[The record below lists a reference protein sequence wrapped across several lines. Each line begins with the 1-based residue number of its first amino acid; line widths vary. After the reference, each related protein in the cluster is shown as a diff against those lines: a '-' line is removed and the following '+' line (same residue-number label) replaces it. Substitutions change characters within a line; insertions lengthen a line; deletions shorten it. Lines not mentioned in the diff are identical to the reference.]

1 MAMKK
6 QLLEK
11 VINGRTMRYALKYN
25 VWVNREGTFAY
36 REYKDSSLN
45 CPLRIYSKPDNSK
58 YLNTKSHGEIPLD
71 EAVAICF
78 KSMPKDGNKYKL
90 IHKDGNLGNC
100 HASNLDWVQLQ
111 TNNNQSPNAQKK
123 LRNDLVVKRSGKIY
137 DAGKLL
143 PVETEVGDRDTD
155 RIVAIEPL
163 VRYIRKNRFK
173 NFDKKSNSPDELMAA
188 AGFVNG
194 DKSSMS
200 RPRVLHR
207 DKDYLNFNADNLEW
221 AEESS
226 QEYQDYLKKKREDM
240 DALTI
245 KLNPG
250 HPNPLMKFNH

>member
-1 MAMKK
+1 MAKKK
-6 QLLEK
+6 QLTQK
-11 VINGRTMRYALKYN
+11 VINGRTMRYALKFN

-58 YLNTKSHGEIPLD
+58 YLNTQSHGEIPLD
-71 EAVAICF
+71 EAVSICF
-78 KSMPKDGNKYKL
+78 KPMPKNGNKYKL

-111 TNNNQSPNAQKK
+111 ANNNQSPNAQVK
-123 LRNDLVVKRSGKIY
+123 LGNGLIVKRSGKIY
-137 DAGKLL
+137 DAGKQL
-143 PVETEVGDRDTD
+143 PVEKEVDDRDTE
-155 RIVAIEPL
+155 RIVAIDPR
-163 VRYIRKNRFK
+163 VRYRRKNRFK
-173 NFDKKSNSPDELMAA
+173 NFDYKFNSPDELMAA

-207 DKDYLNFNADNLEW
+207 DKDYLNFDADNLEW

-245 KLNPG
+245 KLNPE

>member
-1 MAMKK
+1 MAKKK
-6 QLLEK
+6 QLTQK
-11 VINGRTMRYALKYN
+11 VINGRTMRYVLKFN

-36 REYKDSSLN
+36 REYNDSSLN
-45 CPLRIYSKPDNSK
+45 CPLKIYSKPDNSK
-58 YLNTKSHGEIPLD
+58 YLNTQSHGEIPLD

-78 KSMPKDGNKYKL
+78 KPMPKDGNKYKL

-111 TNNNQSPNAQKK
+111 ANNNQSPNAQVK
-123 LRNDLVVKRSGKIY
+123 LGNGLVVKRSGKIY
-137 DAGKLL
+137 DAGKQL
-143 PVETEVGDRDTD
+143 PVEKEVGDRDTE
-155 RIVAIEPL
+155 RIVAIDPR
-163 VRYIRKNRFK
+163 VRYRRKNRFK
-173 NFDKKSNSPDELMAA
+173 NFDYKSNSPDELMAA

-226 QEYQDYLKKKREDM
+226 LEYQDYLKKKREDM

-245 KLNPG
+245 ESNPG